1 MSDTSS
7 PLSGLA
13 TEEIVP
19 PRVCGDC
26 SLCCTVLRVDALQKL
41 GGIDCLHQDI
51 NGPGCSI
58 HAKRPR
64 ICRAYRCAWL
74 KGSFGEADR
83 PDRIGAV
90 LDFVSSG
97 ATVQLEIHES
107 EPGVFERE
115 PRLQAIAEGARASM
129 PVRIRDSGEVL
140 DADRPFLLLMPN
152 GESHRVS
159 GEWTEVRS
167 PPRASG
173 DPEVVVRRRLPLLER
188 SVRRLTLKIRR
199 WRLRDYRGASP
210 SEEKRTPSR
219 SSTSSSSP

>member
-7 PLSGLA
+7 PLTGLA
-13 TEEIVP
+13 PDEGAAQ
-19 PRVCGDC
+19 RACGDC
-26 SLCCTVLRVDALQKL
+26 SLCCTVLRVDALRKL

-51 NGPGCSI
+51 DGPGCSI

-74 KGSFGEADR
+74 KGSFDEADR

-90 LDFVSSG
+90 LDFVSMG

-107 EPGVFERE
+107 EPGAFARQ
-115 PRLQAIAEGARASM
+115 PRLQEIAEGARASM

-140 DADRPFLLLMPN
+140 DADRPFLILMPN

-159 GEWTEVRS
+159 GEWSEVT
-167 PPRASG
+167 PPRQPSG
-173 DPEVVVRRRLPLLER
+173 ELGAVVRRRLPLFER
-188 SVRRLTLKIRR
+188 AIRRVTLKVRR
-199 WRLRDYRGASP
+199 WRLRNYRGASP
-210 SEEKRTPSR
+210 SQEN
-219 SSTSSSSP
+219 